1 MIKAFQDALPIVEQ
15 IEDAGFEAYFVGGSV
30 RDYLLNKQIN
40 DIDIATSA
48 MPEEIKEIFPHT
60 IDVGIEHG
68 TVMVVWN
75 QSKYEITTFRTESA
89 YVDYR
94 RPEQVF
100 FVRQLEED
108 LKRRDF
114 TINALAMDKNGH
126 IHDYFNG
133 RDSLNVKEIK
143 TVGNPHERFQEDAL
157 RIMRGI
163 RFVSTLGFNLE
174 EKTKISMEKNKH
186 LLSKIAV
193 ERISNEFEKLL
204 LGIDANHAIRTMIDT
219 GIYQYLPMLSGT
231 EQGLYKLASHTIH
244 HLNKNERWA
253 TLLICINVCDRTAIE
268 TFLRAW
274 KLAVKQI
281 RDIQQII
288 YWYRTREHMDS
299 WTDVALYSASL
310 ATAISAEKVF
320 QLLQYSNTWQDE
332 KNLEKQFSNLVIKT
346 KKELAVTGS
355 DLLKWTSKQ
364 QGPWLKE
371 ILSTIEEAAVEG
383 KVANEKQL
391 IKEWLEKCHLI

>member
-1 MIKAFQDALPIVEQ
+1 MIKAFQDALPIMEQ